1 MAERQ
6 PGARGAGD
14 SQSSK
19 PPLVVR
25 RVKKSGHDGHHGGAW
40 KIAYADFVTAMM
52 AFFLLM
58 WLLGST
64 SQYDRDGIEKYFNTP
79 LSSMLGGKPNSANPS
94 PSVIEGGGHDL
105 SNRVPAIGGA
115 NAQPSA
121 ARAVPVSVSARP
133 SLNATATA
141 NAQANDRARLAQLK
155 ARLATLIE
163 QKPALSAFK
172 DQIRVT
178 ITDEGLRIELVDSLK
193 RPMFAT
199 GSAKLEDYAYAILV
213 EIGSALNDVDSG
225 VSIAGHT
232 DSVPY
237 SGGLAGYSNWELS
250 SERANAARRALVA
263 GHLHEDRLLQV
274 RGLADVLPLDKGTAD
289 SPLNRRISILVMN
302 KAAERAFFEDA
313 SRYAAAGPKAGS
325 AL

>member
-1 MAERQ
+1 MAERN
-6 PGARGAGD
+6 PGARGTGD

-25 RVKKSGHDGHHGGAW
+25 RVKKGSHDGHHGGAW

-105 SNRVPAIGGA
+105 SNRLPAIGGA

-121 ARAVPVSVSARP
+121 ARAVPVSTTPSRNARASP
-133 SLNATATA
+133 G
-141 NAQANDRARLAQLK
+141 AQADDKARLAQLK
-155 ARLATLIE
+155 ARLSTLIE

-199 GSAKLEDYAYAILV
+199 GSAKLQDYAYAILV

-263 GHLHEDRLLQV
+263 GHLREDRLLQV
-274 RGLADVLPLDKGTAD
+274 RGLADVLPLDKGAAD

-313 SRYAAAGPKAGS
+313 SRYAVAGTKAGS

>member
-1 MAERQ
+1 MAERT
-6 PGARGAGD
+6 PGSRAARDTEG
-14 SQSSK
+14 SK
-19 PPLVVR
+19 TTLVVR
-25 RVKKSGHDGHHGGAW
+25 RVKKGGHEGHHGGAW

-79 LSSMLGGKPNSANPS
+79 LSAMLGSKPDAANPN
-94 PSVIEGGGHDL
+94 PSVVQGGGRDL
-105 SNRVPAIGGA
+105 SSKTPAVGGS
-115 NAQPSA
+115 NAQPTLSH
-121 ARAVPVSVSARP
+121 AVHVEAVDKS
-133 SLNATATA
+133 
-141 NAQANDRARLAQLK
+141 RLSQLK
-155 ARLATLIE
+155 EKLSALIE
-163 QKPALSAFK
+163 RKPELRAYR
-172 DQIRVT
+172 DQIRMS

-199 GSAKLEDYAYAILV
+199 GSAKLEDYAYEILV
-213 EIGSALNDVDSG
+213 QIGSALNDVDSG

-263 GHLHEDRLLQV
+263 GHLSEEKLLQV
-274 RGLADVLPLDKGTAD
+274 RGLADVLPLDHDTAA

-302 KAAERAFFEDA
+302 KAATPA
-313 SRYAAAGPKAGS
+313 S
-325 AL
+325 